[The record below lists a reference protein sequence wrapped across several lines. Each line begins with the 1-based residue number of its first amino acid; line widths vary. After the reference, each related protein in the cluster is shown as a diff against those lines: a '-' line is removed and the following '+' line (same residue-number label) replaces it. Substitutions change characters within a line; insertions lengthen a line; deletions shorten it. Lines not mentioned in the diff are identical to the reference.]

1 MCALTAGFDTEE
13 LAFRQNREGL
23 FEPGSVCELN
33 RRRMEDNAWHAL
45 KLSVGTPHLSERA
58 GVSHCTLTWAEI
70 LVFTLTANKE
80 QQH

>member
-33 RRRMEDNAWHAL
+33 RRRMEETLSGDPAL
-45 KLSVGTPHLSERA
+45 VGESCRLPLHLDV
-58 GVSHCTLTWAEI
+58 GWNIGFHI
-70 LVFTLTANKE
+70 NG
-80 QQH
+80 